1 MYDFRQH
8 SFYSHMD
15 SSLNWDSMYFK
26 EMSFAM
32 NIITEELI
40 AAEFPA
46 TLLVDVKSRL
56 PAIMTALQVFGT
68 NA

>member
-1 MYDFRQH
+1 
-8 SFYSHMD
+8 MD

-40 AAEFPA
+40 AAEFPV

-56 PAIMTALQVFGT
+56 PAIQTALQVIL
-68 NA
+68 N